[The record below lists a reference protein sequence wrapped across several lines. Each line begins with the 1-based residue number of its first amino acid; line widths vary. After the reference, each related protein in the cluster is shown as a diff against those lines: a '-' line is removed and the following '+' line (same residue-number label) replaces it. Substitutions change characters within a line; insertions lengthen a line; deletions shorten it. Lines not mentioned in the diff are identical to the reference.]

1 MASDAAGGRQLLL
14 CGHRRQHY
22 RGWGLPRRQRWLGLG
37 LCPPHERRRRHVR
50 RGGQA
55 DGRRRR
61 GGGQLRLLRGH
72 RRQHRRGRARYD
84 DDAGSMSGSAYVFRT
99 SDGGATY
106 DQVAKLTAAD
116 AAAEDQFGVSVA
128 IDGDTIVIGAYKD
141 NSGRG
146 SVYVFRTTDGGATYG
161 QVAKLT
167 ASDAAEDDWFGGS
180 VAIDGDTIVIGAYW
194 DDNLSGSAYV
204 FRTTDGGATYDQ
216 VAKLTAADGAAE
228 DRFGVSVA
236 IDGNTIVAGA
246 YGKDSYTGSA
256 YVFRT
261 TDGGATYGQV
271 AKLTAAD
278 AAEGDGF
285 GLSVAIYG
293 DTVVIGAVGKDSYT
307 GSTYVFRTTDG
318 GATYGQVAK
327 LTASDAA
334 VDDGFGLFVAI
345 DGGTIVAGAYGDDDG
360 GDGSGSVYVLLDAPT
375 GPTPRPTPAP
385 TAACTD
391 VVDIEGTMHTC
402 DEASASWG
410 LDCVWLEVARGL
422 NCRGCDCAVDGV
434 QSGNMWSMEIYDAT
448 CTTARSLWGAGDVLV
463 AEDIGGAIFQDG
475 QPAVFAND
483 VCSDLFDWNGRQV
496 SVRGRCSNGEVWAQW
511 FDGAGCDADAFYDAE
526 ANDRHWL
533 GAMPWNDG
541 ECVVVELRRPS
552 TPTLS
557 EAVRFAC
564 VATPAPTVSPTPS
577 PSKPPTSLPTLTPT
591 ILSTPYGP
599 ADVVTFLAAVVLS
612 VAPADARADR
622 GAQRHTDALSD
633 DVAAIVA
640 ADTSAHRRALSVA
653 DRRADGAADAR
664 SVRTADDGR
673 ADRTSND
680 TAPDDAALKR
690 TSRVPSSLP
699 SAVPTKPPSSVP
711 TVPPSRAPSPGPT
724 VTFMP
729 SILPT
734 PLPSP
739 SPTTAAPT
747 MLPTPLP
754 SPAPTTAS
762 PTPAPSPLPSPA
774 PTISP
779 GPTPEPSTAAPS
791 RFPSAAPSASPTAP
805 RRGARRCAPRRGD
818 RRFGVLLCWR
828 SSWAPR

>member
-1 MASDAAGGRQLLL
+1 MLRAALLGCLCAAIARAGNLTRARRRLSVDYQEVAKLVASDGAGGDEFGRSLAFDGDTVVVGANQPQYWDGSSWIDVGPGAVYVLRTTDGATYGQVAKLTASDGAASDL
-14 CGHRRQHY
+14 FGISVAIDGNTIVVGASQQY
-22 RGWGLPRRQRWLGLG
+22 N
-37 LCPPHERRRRHVR
+37 
-50 RGGQA
+50 GG
-55 DGRRRR
+55 
-61 GGGQLRLLRGH
+61 
-72 RRQHRRGRARYD
+72 
-84 DDAGSMSGSAYVFRT
+84 SGAVYVFRT
-99 SDGGATY
+99 TNGGATY
-106 DQVAKLTAAD
+106 GQVAKLTAAD

-128 IDGDTIVIGAYKD
+128 IDGDTIVIGTYKD

-167 ASDAAEDDWFGGS
+167 ASDAAEDDWFGSS
-180 VAIDGDTIVIGAYW
+180 VAIDSDTIVIGASW
-194 DDNLSGSAYV
+194 DDDFSGSAYV

-271 AKLTAAD
+271 AKLMASD
-278 AAEGDGF
+278 AAVSDGF
-285 GLSVAIYG
+285 GLSVAIAG
-293 DTVVIGAVGKDSYT
+293 DTVVIGSSGAGTVGAV
-307 GSTYVFRTTDG
+307 YVFLTSDG
-318 GATYGQVAK
+318 AATYGQVAK

-345 DGGTIVAGAYGDDDG
+345 DGGTIVAGAYGDNDG

-483 VCSDLFDWNGRQV
+483 VCSDLFAWNGRQV

-511 FDGAGCDADAFYDAE
+511 FDGAGCDCLLY
-526 ANDRHWL
+526 
-533 GAMPWNDG
+533 
-541 ECVVVELRRPS
+541 
-552 TPTLS
+552 T
-557 EAVRFAC
+557 
-564 VATPAPTVSPTPS
+564 
-577 PSKPPTSLPTLTPT
+577 
-591 ILSTPYGP
+591 
-599 ADVVTFLAAVVLS
+599 
-612 VAPADARADR
+612 
-622 GAQRHTDALSD
+622 
-633 DVAAIVA
+633 
-640 ADTSAHRRALSVA
+640 
-653 DRRADGAADAR
+653 
-664 SVRTADDGR
+664 
-673 ADRTSND
+673 
-680 TAPDDAALKR
+680 
-690 TSRVPSSLP
+690 
-699 SAVPTKPPSSVP
+699 
-711 TVPPSRAPSPGPT
+711 
-724 VTFMP
+724 
-729 SILPT
+729 
-734 PLPSP
+734 SP
-739 SPTTAAPT
+739 SPRDATLSR
-747 MLPTPLP
+747 MP
-754 SPAPTTAS
+754 S
-762 PTPAPSPLPSPA
+762 
-774 PTISP
+774 
-779 GPTPEPSTAAPS
+779 
-791 RFPSAAPSASPTAP
+791 SA
-805 RRGARRCAPRRGD
+805 
-818 RRFGVLLCWR
+818 
-828 SSWAPR
+828 